1 MAYDWARLC
10 EITTLAA
17 TATTYY
23 THDTGTGLV
32 KSYVKLIILHNTS
45 GSDVL
50 VNLWIVPDNGGAVGT
65 AADANQ
71 IYEQLVP
78 ANRTVDINFEQPGI
92 LMIDDNET
100 VQGMAGTASVVT
112 IQIMG
117 AQE

>member
-1 MAYDWARLC
+1 MAYDWSRLC

-23 THDTGTGLV
+23 THDTDGGLI

-50 VNLWIVPDNGGAVGT
+50 VNLWVVPDNAGSVGT

-78 ANRTVDINFEQPGI
+78 AGRTVDINFEQPGLI
-92 LMIDDNET
+92 MIDDNET
-100 VQGMAGTASVVT
+100 IQGMADTASVVT

-117 AQE
+117 ATE